1 MNWHVSI
8 TFCVRLLLLHLVQF
22 IFLLYTVLWMFY
34 DVIIVP
40 FSYSAVY
47 SLETCT
53 ILYLIVLF
61 DHTFFYSV
69 YMY

>member
-1 MNWHVSI
+1 
-8 TFCVRLLLLHLVQF
+8 
-22 IFLLYTVLWMFY
+22 MFY